1 MVIIVL
7 LYVFIKR
14 AKAKQT
20 SDDGDTE
27 YDDMTEKATATW
39 LSEAIT
45 PIEMKAN
52 EAYGTHQH
60 DTNTSFRDTVYG
72 STVYEELQ

>member
-1 MVIIVL
+1 
-7 LYVFIKR
+7 
-14 AKAKQT
+14 
-20 SDDGDTE
+20 
-27 YDDMTEKATATW
+27 MTEKATAVG

-60 DTNTSFRDTVYG
+60 DTNTVLETYIVYG